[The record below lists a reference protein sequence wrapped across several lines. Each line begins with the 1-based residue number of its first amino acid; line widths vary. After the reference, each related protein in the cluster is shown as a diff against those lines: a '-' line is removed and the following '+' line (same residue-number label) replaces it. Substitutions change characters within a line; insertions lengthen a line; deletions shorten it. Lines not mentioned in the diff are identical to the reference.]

1 MPSHVARTVVERQRL
16 RSHLCPLHP
25 GSGKRGRPQL
35 SPGGELADAGAHPG
49 AAQWPME
56 SVKNLLAFDREA
68 HPRSLQ
74 YVSDAGAPP

>member
-1 MPSHVARTVVERQRL
+1 
-16 RSHLCPLHP
+16 
-25 GSGKRGRPQL
+25 
-35 SPGGELADAGAHPG
+35 
-49 AAQWPME
+49 ME